1 MLTDIISPEIY
12 NDEFYHSLKTIIE
25 YFNIKNILEIGA
37 SSGQGSTQCFL
48 QSKNN
53 ECKLFS
59 IEISKERFAI
69 LSNNNYQNFYPY
81 LGSSID
87 VKEYMT
93 DDEVKN
99 FYNSKITNINNYSLD
114 LVLSWKKEELDYISN
129 NNIPTNIIQKIKSNN
144 NIDHFD
150 LVLIDG
156 SPFTGDS
163 ELKQCLGSNIIAL
176 DDVNDIKCYQ
186 AYNTLNSL
194 PEYELI
200 AQNWGVRNGFAIF
213 KLKQYESS
221 I

>member
-59 IEISKERFAI
+59 IEISKERFTV

-87 VKEYMT
+87 IEGYMT

-99 FYNSKITNINNYSLD
+99 FYNNKKTNTTQSTA
-114 LVLSWKKEELDYISN
+114 VSN
-129 NNIPTNIIQKIKSNN
+129 CICQS
-144 NIDHFD
+144 HC
-150 LVLIDG
+150 
-156 SPFTGDS
+156 SS
-163 ELKQCLGSNIIAL
+163 EHALGTRVAS
-176 DDVNDIKCYQ
+176 
-186 AYNTLNSL
+186 TFST
-194 PEYELI
+194 
-200 AQNWGVRNGFAIF
+200 
-213 KLKQYESS
+213 
-221 I
+221 